1 MKTLRRIWKRVLNS
15 VTGRSGEQRLRE
27 EMEEHVAMQ
36 TEENLRAGM
45 SAVEARR
52 QALLKWG
59 AREAVREQYHAE
71 KGLPGLETIVHDLR
85 DAMRHLR
92 KAPGFSATVIITLAL
107 GIGAT
112 TAIFTLV
119 HQVMLKSLPVAKPDE
134 LWRIGDKIR
143 CCNWGG
149 YTQGYDGDFALFSW
163 EAYKNFREHTPEFAD
178 LAALQAGNAPL
189 GVRRAG
195 SQAAVQTFNG
205 QEVSGNF
212 FRTLGVQPWIGRMM
226 TDADDQIGAPPV
238 AVMSY
243 RTWEIKYGSDPSVV
257 GGSFQLNGHAF
268 TVIGVTPPGFYGAK
282 LSGSQMPDFWLPI
295 TAEDIL
301 GGPVSRIKR
310 ANENY
315 LDILGRVR
323 PGVSSTALEAKLRVQ
338 FHDWLARHV
347 PDMEPIEKQLWQ
359 KQTLHLSP
367 GGAGVA
373 VMRDQYE
380 DGLKLLLI
388 AAGCVLLV
396 ACGNMANLMLAR
408 GLRNRTQISVRVAMG
423 ASRLR
428 LVRSALVES
437 VMLAVIGGAFGI
449 AVAYAGT
456 RLILHLAFQIGG
468 PNNYV
473 PVSAEPSWPV
483 LLFTLGLSIFTG
495 VVFGTAPAWMT
506 THADPVEALRGA
518 NRSVGRGRT
527 WAQKALVIA
536 QAAMS
541 LVLLSA
547 AALLIQSLRNLKH
560 QDFGFDMHGRYIAWI
575 NPTLGSYKPEQM
587 EQVYRRVDE
596 GLMKIP
602 GVRMVAPA
610 LYAPMTGDSW
620 NSGVRIQGSP
630 EPGPKENTSAGWARV
645 MPGFFDAIGAK
656 MVMGRAL
663 NEDDTAAT
671 RVVAVVNE
679 AFVKRFFKDRNPI
692 GQHFGFG
699 RLKDASTYEIVGVV
713 RDIRYMT
720 DDYKEP
726 VGPMAWV
733 SELQTPHFDDPKQLE
748 GEKFSHFLYNIVI
761 WAPGDPPGMEDK
773 VRKAIA
779 SVDPNLVLYAV
790 DPYES
795 VVSADF
801 QQENMI
807 ATLTSLFGLLGLV
820 LAAVGLYGVMT
831 YSVEQR
837 TNEIGLRMALGA
849 DRKDVVSM
857 VLKGAFWQ
865 IGLGLGIGIPLAIEA
880 GRLMKDQLF
889 GVQPWNPAML
899 LAAAGML
906 AAAAVVA
913 SLVPVRRAVGVEPM
927 VALRNE

>member
-1 MKTLRRIWKRVLNS
+1 ML
-15 VTGRSGEQRLRE
+15 
-27 EMEEHVAMQ
+27 A
-36 TEENLRAGM
+36 
-45 SAVEARR
+45 
-52 QALLKWG
+52 
-59 AREAVREQYHAE
+59 
-71 KGLPGLETIVHDLR
+71 DLR
-85 DAMRHLR
+85 DAVRQLR
-92 KAPGFSATVIITLAL
+92 KAPGFTATVVITLAL

-119 HQVMLKSLPVAKPDE
+119 HQVMLKSLPVTKPDE

-149 YTQGYDGDFALFSW
+149 YAQGSDGDFALFSW

-189 GVRRAG
+189 GVRRGG
-195 SQAAVQTFNG
+195 STEAVQTFNG

-226 TDADDQIGAPPV
+226 SDTDDRIGAAPV

-243 RTWEIKYGSDPSVV
+243 RTWEMKFGSDPSVV

-301 GGPVSRIKR
+301 AGPVSRIKR

-323 PGVSSTALEAKLRVQ
+323 PGVSPTVLESKLRVE
-338 FHDWLARHV
+338 FHDWLASHV
-347 PDMEPIEKQLWQ
+347 ADMEPIEKEVWQ
-359 KQTLHLSP
+359 KQTLHLAP
-367 GGAGVA
+367 GGSGVA
-373 VMRDQYE
+373 VMRDQYQ

-396 ACGNMANLMLAR
+396 ACGNLANLMLAR
-408 GLRNRTQISVRVAMG
+408 GLKNRAQISVRVAMG
-423 ASRLR
+423 ATRMG
-428 LVRSALVES
+428 LVRRALVES
-437 VMLAVIGGAFGI
+437 VLLAVIGGAFGVG
-449 AVAYAGT
+449 VAYGGT

-483 LLFTLGLSIFTG
+483 LLFTLGLSILTG
-495 VVFGTAPAWMT
+495 VVFGTAPAWIAS
-506 THADPVEALRGA
+506 HADPVEALRGA

-527 WAQKALVIA
+527 WAQKGLVIA

-547 AALLIQSLRNLKH
+547 AALLIQSLHNLKH
-560 QDFGFDMHGRYIAWI
+560 QDFGFEMQGRYIAWI
-575 NPTLGSYKPEQM
+575 NPTLSNYKPEQM

-596 GLMKIP
+596 GLLRIP

-620 NSGVRIQGSP
+620 NSGVRVQGQP
-630 EPGPKENTSAGWARV
+630 EPGEKENTSAGWARV
-645 MPGFFDAIGAK
+645 MPGFFDAIGARI
-656 MVMGRAL
+656 VMGRAL
-663 NEDDTAAT
+663 NEDDTSAT
-671 RVVAVVNE
+671 RTVAVVNE
-679 AFVKRFFKDRNPI
+679 AFAKRFFKDQSPI

-699 RLKDASTYEIVGVV
+699 RIRYASTFEIVGVV
-713 RDIRYMT
+713 RNIRYMT
-720 DDYKEP
+720 DGYKEP

-733 SELQTPHFDDPKQLE
+733 SELQTPHYSDADMTE
-748 GEKFSHFLYNIVI
+748 GEKHSHFLYNIVI
-761 WAPGDPPGMEDK
+761 WAPGDPLGMEEK
-773 VRKAIA
+773 VRKTLA
-779 SVDPNLVLYAV
+779 SVDPNLVLYGV
-790 DPYES
+790 DPYS
-795 VVSADF
+795 RVVSADF

-820 LAAVGLYGVMT
+820 LAAVGLYGVMAYT
-831 YSVEQR
+831 VEQR

-857 VLKGAFWQ
+857 VLRGAFWQ
-865 IGLGLGIGIPLAIEA
+865 IGIGLGIGVPLAIVA

-899 LAAAGML
+899 LGAAGLL
-906 AAAAVVA
+906 AAAAMVA
-913 SLVPVRRAVGVEPM
+913 SLVPVRRAVSVEPM